1 MYYTYALLSLKSDR
15 IYIGHT
21 EDLKQRLIEHDTG
34 IGGRYSSINRPFK
47 LIFYEAFVAK
57 KDAVLQE
64 KFYKTGYGREVMK
77 SKLKY
82 TLEQCRVV

>member
-1 MYYTYALLSLKSDR
+1 MYYTYALYSLKSNR

-21 EDLKQRLIEHDTG
+21 EDLRQRLTEHNGG
-34 IGGRYSSINRPFK
+34 IGGKYSSKNKPFK
-47 LIFYEAFVAK
+47 LIFYEAFLAK
-57 KDAVLQE
+57 NDAILQE